1 MASRIEK
8 GALTDWWWTI
18 DRWLLSGFGI
28 LLVAGIVV
36 DMAASP
42 PVAARL
48 GLSTFHFVN
57 RQIAYL
63 AATVVIAFI
72 VSLASPRAV
81 RRTALILYLVSMA
94 LVCATLIYG
103 AEVKGARRWINLAGV
118 GIQPSEF
125 AKPAFVILAAWL
137 FSEAAQRKGM
147 PAAILGLLILAATLV
162 PLVLQPDIGQTML
175 IAVVWATLFFIAG
188 LHIFWV
194 AGLGGLG
201 AGGVMLAYVFVPH
214 VTARVDRFLNKG
226 AGDTFQV
233 DTAMDSFLSGGW
245 FGRGPGEGVVKRI
258 LPDAHADFPFAVTGE
273 EFGIIACI
281 ALALLFMLIV
291 MRALHA
297 ARKAE
302 DPFCRLA
309 CAGLI
314 TLFGVQSI
322 INMAVNVQLIPA
334 KGMTLPFISYG
345 GSSLISLGVALG
357 FLLAVTRRR
366 PRAAMSALW
375 RAAAAPQPAVLPQ
388 PA

>member
-1 MASRIEK
+1 MASRIER
-8 GALTDWWWTI
+8 GTLTNWWWTI
-18 DRWLLSGFGI
+18 DRWLIAGFGI
-28 LLVAGIVV
+28 LFVAGIVI

-57 RQIAYL
+57 RQIGYL
-63 AATVVIAFI
+63 AATILVAFI

-81 RRTALILYLVSMA
+81 RRTALVLYLVSMA
-94 LVCATLIYG
+94 LVCATLVYG
-103 AEVKGARRWINLAGV
+103 AEVKGARRWFSIAGI

-147 PAAILGLLILAATLV
+147 PAAIFGLLLLPATLV

-175 IAVVWATLFFIAG
+175 IAIVWAALFFIAG

-201 AGGVMLAYVFVPH
+201 AGGVMLAYIFVPH
-214 VTARVDRFLNKG
+214 VTARIDRFLNKG
-226 AGDTFQV
+226 SGDTFQV
-233 DTAMDSFLSGGW
+233 DTAMESFVSGGW

-291 MRALHA
+291 MRALYT
-297 ARKAE
+297 ARRSE

-314 TLFGVQSI
+314 TLFGVQSV

-357 FLLAVTRRR
+357 FLIAVTRRR
-366 PRAAMSALW
+366 PRAEVSALW
-375 RAAAAPQPAVLPQ
+375 REAPVMPAPQPA
-388 PA
+388 

>member
-8 GALTDWWWTI
+8 GALTNWWWTI
-18 DRWLLSGFGI
+18 DLWLIAGFGI
-28 LLVAGIVV
+28 LFVAGIVI

-48 GLSTFHFVN
+48 GLPTFHFVN
-57 RQIAYL
+57 RQIGYL
-63 AATVVIAFI
+63 AVTIAVAFL

-81 RRTALILYLVSMA
+81 RRTALLLYIVSMA
-94 LVCATLIYG
+94 LVCATLVYG
-103 AEVKGARRWINLAGV
+103 AEVKGARRWISIAGI

-125 AKPAFVILAAWL
+125 AKPAFVILTAWL
-137 FSEAAQRKGM
+137 FSEAAQRKGV
-147 PAAILGLLILAATLV
+147 PAAILGLGLLPATLI
-162 PLVLQPDIGQTML
+162 PLILQPDIGQTML
-175 IAVVWATLFFIAG
+175 ISVVWTTIFFIAG

-201 AGGVMLAYVFVPH
+201 AAGVTLAYLFVPH
-214 VTARVDRFLNKG
+214 VTARIDRFLNKG

-245 FGRGPGEGVVKRI
+245 LGRGPGEGVVKRI
-258 LPDAHADFPFAVTGE
+258 LPDAHADFPFAVAGE

-281 ALALLFMLIV
+281 ALVVLFMLIV
-291 MRALHA
+291 MRALYTA
-297 ARKAE
+297 QRSE

-314 TLFGVQSI
+314 ALFGVQSV

-357 FLLAVTRRR
+357 FLIAVTRRR
-366 PRAAMSALW
+366 PRAEMSDLW
-375 RAAAAPQPAVLPQ
+375 KSPMPLAASPT
-388 PA
+388 

>member
-1 MASRIEK
+1 MVSRVER
-8 GALTDWWWTI
+8 GPVADWMRTA
-18 DRWLLSGFGI
+18 DRWLIGSFVALMVIG
-28 LLVAGIVV
+28 LVMAL
-36 DMAASP
+36 AASP
-42 PVAARL
+42 AVAERL
-48 GLSTFHFVN
+48 NLSTFHFVN
-57 RQIAYL
+57 RQIGYL
-63 AATVVIAFI
+63 AATILVAFI

-81 RRTALILYLVSMA
+81 RRTALVLYLVSMA
-94 LVCATLIYG
+94 LVCATLVYG
-103 AEVKGARRWINLAGV
+103 AEVKGARRWISIAGI

-147 PAAILGLLILAATLV
+147 PAAIFGLLLLPATLV

-175 IAVVWATLFFIAG
+175 IAIVWAALFFIAG

-201 AGGVMLAYVFVPH
+201 AGGVMLAYIFVPH
-214 VTARVDRFLNKG
+214 VTARIDRFLNKG
-226 AGDTFQV
+226 SGDTFQV
-233 DTAMDSFLSGGW
+233 DTAMESFVSGGW

-291 MRALHA
+291 MRALYT
-297 ARKAE
+297 ARRSE

-314 TLFGVQSI
+314 TLFGVQSV

-357 FLLAVTRRR
+357 FLIAVTRRR
-366 PRAAMSALW
+366 PRAEVSALW
-375 RAAAAPQPAVLPQ
+375 REAPVMPAPQPA
-388 PA
+388 

>member
-8 GALTDWWWTI
+8 GALTNWWWTI
-18 DRWLLSGFGI
+18 DLWLIAGFGI
-28 LLVAGIVV
+28 LFVAEIVI

-48 GLSTFHFVN
+48 GLPTFHFVN

-63 AATVVIAFI
+63 AVTVAVAFL

-81 RRTALILYLVSMA
+81 RRTALILYIVSMA
-94 LVCATLIYG
+94 LVCATLVYG
-103 AEVKGARRWINLAGV
+103 AEVKGARRWISIAGI

-125 AKPAFVILAAWL
+125 AKPAFVILTAWL

-147 PAAILGLLILAATLV
+147 PAAILGLALLPATLV
-162 PLVLQPDIGQTML
+162 PLILQPDIGQTML
-175 IAVVWATLFFIAG
+175 VSVVWATVFFIAG

-201 AGGVMLAYVFVPH
+201 AAGVTLAYFFVPH

-245 FGRGPGEGVVKRI
+245 LGRGPGEGVVKRI

-273 EFGIIACI
+273 EFGIVACI
-281 ALALLFMLIV
+281 ALVLLFMLIV

-297 ARKAE
+297 AQRSE

-309 CAGLI
+309 SAGLI
-314 TLFGVQSI
+314 ALFGVQSV

-334 KGMTLPFISYG
+334 KGMTLPFVSYG

-357 FLLAVTRRR
+357 FLIAVTRRR
-366 PRAAMSALW
+366 PRAEMSDLW
-375 RAAAAPQPAVLPQ
+375 KPPMPLAAASPA
-388 PA
+388 

>member
-8 GALTDWWWTI
+8 GALTNWWWTI
-18 DRWLLSGFGI
+18 DLWLIAGFGI
-28 LLVAGIVV
+28 LFVAGIVI

-48 GLSTFHFVN
+48 GLPTFHFVN
-57 RQIAYL
+57 RQIGYL
-63 AATVVIAFI
+63 AVTVVVAFL

-81 RRTALILYLVSMA
+81 RRTALLLYVISMA
-94 LVCATLIYG
+94 LVCATLVYG
-103 AEVKGARRWINLAGV
+103 AEVKGARRWISIAGI

-125 AKPAFVILAAWL
+125 AKPAFVILSAWL

-147 PAAILGLLILAATLV
+147 PAAIFGLALLPATLI
-162 PLVLQPDIGQTML
+162 PLILQPDIGQTML
-175 IAVVWATLFFIAG
+175 ISVVWATVFFIAG

-201 AGGVMLAYVFVPH
+201 AAGVTLAYFFVPH

-245 FGRGPGEGVVKRI
+245 LGRGPGEGIVKRI
-258 LPDAHADFPFAVTGE
+258 LPDAHADFPFAVAGE
-273 EFGIIACI
+273 EFGILACI
-281 ALALLFMLIV
+281 ALVLLFMLIV
-291 MRALHA
+291 MRALYA
-297 ARKAE
+297 AHRAE

-314 TLFGVQSI
+314 ALFGVQSV

-334 KGMTLPFISYG
+334 KGMTLPFVSYG

-357 FLLAVTRRR
+357 FLVAVTRRR
-366 PRAAMSALW
+366 PRAEMSDLW
-375 RAAAAPQPAVLPQ
+375 KGPMPRVASAA
-388 PA
+388 